1 MSRNLEMVE
10 AAFSGRTMF
19 LFFFFW
25 IPQEQVPEASTSKWI
40 CLKLVS
46 SWDLK
51 QAHLGSWDTALGSN
65 GD

>member
-1 MSRNLEMVE
+1 MNIITLGSEM
-10 AAFSGRTMF
+10 
-19 LFFFFW
+19 
-25 IPQEQVPEASTSKWI
+25 EQVPEASTSKWI

-51 QAHLGSWDTALGSN
+51 QAHLGSWYTALGSN